1 MTDGVFGRSRQ
12 LSPNILLIQ
21 ALLRENVATG
31 EKRGKKQEEKK
42 KMKMFLV
49 ATIVVASRP
58 LERQLTGT
66 PTTRANSYTLQAKEK
81 RIPTDVRSSR
91 AVVEIIAT
99 KPTENPEVSD
109 CNDKNEDLYFIMT
122 IVFASLI
129 GVILILLISILIY
142 RRLYRSSNVYIL

>member
-1 MTDGVFGRSRQ
+1 MRKARGG
-12 LSPNILLIQ
+12 
-21 ALLRENVATG
+21 G
-31 EKRGKKQEEKK
+31 EKRGGKQGEKK

-58 LERQLTGT
+58 PERRPTGT